1 MFKRRNYRKVPS
13 STLKEIENIE
23 SRYIKV
29 GIALELSNADI
40 AKGSYKHLSIEMN
53 SGKITYDSTIV
64 PSAAIGRYSN
74 CNFKGELMMNC
85 PKCENELREDMFC
98 ENCNEY
104 LFNMDKDKKSDI
116 AKVG

>member
-40 AKGSYKHLSIEMN
+40 AKGSYKH
-53 SGKITYDSTIV
+53 
-64 PSAAIGRYSN
+64 
-74 CNFKGELMMNC
+74 
-85 PKCENELREDMFC
+85 
-98 ENCNEY
+98 
-104 LFNMDKDKKSDI
+104 
-116 AKVG
+116 